1 MSIEEYL
8 CYSGAAIIVVAIIVV
23 LYRRMHPKM
32 KHGEILP
39 ADVMKAKYNLTA
51 EHYKPPR
58 LNPERVPHHLRDLL
72 PIAAKWG
79 IGDDIIRDDFQQRAP
94 ESEKQ
99 ELGELLSGRGQ
110 AINEWLDSFGGN
122 PMPPEAAAFMYMMLD
137 LDEMGIRIAMTNSGQ
152 HPLEPTAPSCDQKGL
167 LMEYYER

>member
-58 LNPERVPHHLRDLL
+58 LNPERVPHRLRDLL

-99 ELGELLSGRGQ
+99 ELGELIYLSRVMIPQTRRCG
-110 AINEWLDSFGGN
+110 L
-122 PMPPEAAAFMYMMLD
+122 AFPLV
-137 LDEMGIRIAMTNSGQ
+137 Q
-152 HPLEPTAPSCDQKGL
+152 HLHEPCSVSEL
-167 LMEYYER
+167 LAVK